1 MAFWFFGLLVKLTH
15 HWDDHECSTD
25 TLGCCGRYL
34 MICTTVGRLTS
45 MKNSNQLGHN
55 WGAGFFSFSKK
66 PGFFVGHQWKAPK
79 TTSVRAKM
87 VSQWA
92 WTSFWQRRVVPWAKM
107 MSLAISYRDMIY
119 GIWFMG
125 YDTCGNSPIYRGYC
139 DTWGYDSWNHDIR
152 HKISRYYMIFFGFI
166 CFGFMYSIPLSMEA
180 YIPWEKTLFP
190 GNFFVLPTNPLTIF
204 SCSFLIS

>member
-1 MAFWFFGLLVKLTH
+1 
-15 HWDDHECSTD
+15 
-25 TLGCCGRYL
+25 

-55 WGAGFFSFSKK
+55 WGGSFSCLKN

-92 WTSFWQRRVVPWAKM
+92 WTSFWQRRRAMGQNDEPCNIVSGCDLW
-107 MSLAISYRDMIY
+107 DMIY
-119 GIWFMG
+119 GIRFMG
-125 YDTCGNSPIYRGYC
+125 YDTCGNCPIYRGYC
-139 DTWGYDSWNHDIR
+139 DTWGYNSWNHDIR
-152 HKISRYYMIFFGFI
+152 HKISRYYMLFFGFM

-190 GNFFVLPTNPLTIF
+190 GKFFFFFPPIHWPFFHVNLLFHRVYFKDTI
-204 SCSFLIS
+204 